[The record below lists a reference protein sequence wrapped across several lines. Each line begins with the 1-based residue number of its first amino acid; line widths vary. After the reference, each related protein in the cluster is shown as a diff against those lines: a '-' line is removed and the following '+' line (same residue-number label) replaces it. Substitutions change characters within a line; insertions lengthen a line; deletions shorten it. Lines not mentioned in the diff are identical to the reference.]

1 MILDKRADLGHGD
14 IKKLLFSLSV
24 PTITSQIVNMLYNLV
39 DRVFIGHM
47 QPAETV
53 GKLALTG
60 VGVCLPII
68 MVISA
73 FASLMAIG
81 GAPRA
86 SIAEGAGESEKSER
100 IMGNCLTM
108 LVITALVL
116 TVLFESFAEPLLLM
130 FGASE
135 NTIGYALDYMRI
147 YALGTIFVQLTL
159 GMNAYITAQ
168 GFATVSMKTVLI
180 GALLNT
186 ALDPLFIFV
195 LGLGVRGAA
204 LATVISQ
211 VISLT
216 GQLIHFSRPKQ
227 LLHFKKGIYRLRSE
241 IVKGILSIGLSPFLM
256 NLCSCLIVILI
267 NRGLKEHGGDMA
279 IGAYGI
285 VNRIA
290 FLFVMIIM
298 GFNQGMQPIAGYNY
312 GARLYSRVT
321 DVTRLTM
328 RWAVGV
334 ATLGFLLCQLVPS
347 WIVRMFTSD
356 GELISAAS
364 YGLHIV
370 FAVFPIV
377 GFQMVA
383 TNFFLSIG
391 MSKKAIFL
399 SLTRQMLFLIP
410 CLILLPPLFGTLGVW
425 ISMPIADT
433 VAAIVTAI
441 VLVKQFKQFKYGT

>member
-1 MILDKRADLGHGD
+1 M
-14 IKKLLFSLSV
+14 
-24 PTITSQIVNMLYNLV
+24 
-39 DRVFIGHM
+39 
-47 QPAETV
+47 
-53 GKLALTG
+53 
-60 VGVCLPII
+60 
-68 MVISA
+68 
-73 FASLMAIG
+73 AS
-81 GAPRA
+81 R
-86 SIAEGAGESEKSER
+86 
-100 IMGNCLTM
+100 
-108 LVITALVL
+108 
-116 TVLFESFAEPLLLM
+116 
-130 FGASE
+130 
-135 NTIGYALDYMRI
+135 
-147 YALGTIFVQLTL
+147 
-159 GMNAYITAQ
+159 
-168 GFATVSMKTVLI
+168 
-180 GALLNT
+180 
-186 ALDPLFIFV
+186 
-195 LGLGVRGAA
+195 
-204 LATVISQ
+204 
-211 VISLT
+211 
-216 GQLIHFSRPKQ
+216 
-227 LLHFKKGIYRLRSE
+227 
-241 IVKGILSIGLSPFLM
+241 FL
-256 NLCSCLIVILI
+256 
-267 NRGLKEHGGDMA
+267 
-279 IGAYGI
+279 
-285 VNRIA
+285 
-290 FLFVMIIM
+290 
-298 GFNQGMQPIAGYNY
+298 
-312 GARLYSRVT
+312 T

>member
-1 MILDKRADLGHGD
+1 MPSFFRQGLA
-14 IKKLLFSLSV
+14 SV
-24 PTITSQIVNMLYNLV
+24 ASVALN
-39 DRVFIGHM
+39 RVAAAQSDAAVAAMSI
-47 QPAETV
+47 V
-53 GKLALTG
+53 GK
-60 VGVCLPII
+60 IFM
-68 MVISA
+68 MV
-73 FASLMAIG
+73 F
-81 GAPRA
+81 
-86 SIAEGAGESEKSER
+86 
-100 IMGNCLTM
+100 C
-108 LVITALVL
+108 
-116 TVLFESFAEPLLLM
+116 
-130 FGASE
+130 
-135 NTIGYALDYMRI
+135 
-147 YALGTIFVQLTL
+147 
-159 GMNAYITAQ
+159 
-168 GFATVSMKTVLI
+168 VLI
-180 GALLNT
+180 G
-186 ALDPLFIFV
+186 F
-195 LGLGVRGAA
+195 
-204 LATVISQ
+204 
-211 VISLT
+211 
-216 GQLIHFSRPKQ
+216 GQ
-227 LLHFKKGIYRLRSE
+227 GY
-241 IVKGILSIGLSPFLM
+241 
-256 NLCSCLIVILI
+256 
-267 NRGLKEHGGDMA
+267 
-279 IGAYGI
+279 
-285 VNRIA
+285 
-290 FLFVMIIM
+290 
-298 GFNQGMQPIAGYNY
+298 QPAAGYNY